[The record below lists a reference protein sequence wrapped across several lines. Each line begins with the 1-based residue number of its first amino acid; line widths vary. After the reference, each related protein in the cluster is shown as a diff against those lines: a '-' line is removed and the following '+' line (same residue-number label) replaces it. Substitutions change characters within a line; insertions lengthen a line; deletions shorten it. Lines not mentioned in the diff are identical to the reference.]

1 MFNNWGTTVI
11 YSNFIVYNLYNS
23 ITAQLTAKTAFSLLR
38 VILLWEWNENE
49 KWFEYS
55 TSHFPTKQS
64 AAGIAVEH
72 SHSTNY

>member
-38 VILLWEWNENE
+38 VILLWE
-49 KWFEYS
+49 
-55 TSHFPTKQS
+55 
-64 AAGIAVEH
+64 
-72 SHSTNY
+72 